1 MTTVTKGNVFKD
13 LGFSVE
19 EAERM
24 ALQVFLGEQ
33 IRTFILRNDLTQAR
47 AAAFFGVQQPK
58 ISKIM
63 NENLDGM
70 SIDYLVRLVT
80 LVRLVNL
87 VRLVTQT
94 GGKLQYSFRQPR
106 KLSKEALAKRAGA
119 T

>member
-80 LVRLVNL
+80 
-87 VRLVTQT
+87 QT